1 MKAIVFR
8 GTGDVRLEDV
18 ADPVIVEASDAL
30 VRTVAT
36 CVCGSDLWWYRDEAL
51 RPIGARCGHELIG
64 EVVEVGGEV
73 REVAIGDFVV
83 VPFMYN
89 CGECPECSFGMTS
102 ACRTGGFIS
111 GGNVDGGQGEA
122 VRVPYADATLK
133 VVPGGRPN
141 DEAMLASLLA
151 LSDVFG
157 TGHHAAV
164 AAGVRPGATV
174 AVVGDGAVGLSGV
187 LAAARLGAGRIFAL
201 SRYADR
207 QAIATSFGATDIVAE
222 RGDDAV
228 EFVRDATDGTGVDA
242 VLECVGLD
250 ESMDTALRITRA
262 GGDVGYVGAPH
273 GVQVPINRNF
283 YRNIGMRG
291 GLAPVRGYLDELL
304 PDVLSGSIDPG
315 RVFTLRLP
323 FERLTEGYEEM
334 SQRRA
339 VKAWSILD

>member
-8 GTGDVRLEDV
+8 GTGNVQLEDV

-36 CVCGSDLWWYRDEAL
+36 CVCGSDLWWYRDETQ

-64 EVVEVGGEV
+64 EVYEVGSDV
-73 REVAIGDFVV
+73 RDVAVGDFVV

-89 CGECPECSFGMTS
+89 CGRCPECRIGMTS

-111 GGNVDGGQGEA
+111 GGDVDGGQGEA
-122 VRVPYADATLK
+122 VRVPFADATIK
-133 VVPGGRPN
+133 VVPGGRPAS
-141 DEAMLASLLA
+141 DAMLASLLS

-201 SRYADR
+201 SRYPER

-228 EFVRDATDGTGVDA
+228 ETVLEATEGTGVDA
-242 VLECVGLD
+242 VLAGVGLN
-250 ESMDTALRITRA
+250 ESMDTAVRIARA
-262 GGDVGYVGAPH
+262 GADVGYVGAPH
-273 GVQVPINRNF
+273 GVEVQLRRNF
-283 YRNIGMRG
+283 NRNIGLRG

-304 PDVLSGSIDPG
+304 PDVLEGRIDPG
-315 RVFTLRLP
+315 RVFDLRLP
-323 FERLTEGYEEM
+323 FDRLTEGYEEM

-339 VKAWSILD
+339 VKAWSVLD